1 MKEYLIIN
9 MILFLIFGIL
19 LFYISLPIL
28 QKLKYSQNIRSAG
41 PKSHYKKA
49 GTPTMGG
56 LIILINML
64 IYFSF
69 LTVELK
75 KVYHLN
81 FNVLLLMLIPVLLY
95 GMIGLIDDLLI
106 IIKNNNDG
114 VKPTLKFI
122 LQLIIAAFCYFFYL
136 TIYNSNDINFFGTIV
151 DIKFFY
157 GILIIFLLVGVTNAT
172 NLTDGI
178 DGLLGCCS
186 IISFVSLGVV
196 GIYKN
201 ELSVVILSFSFAV
214 AILSFLLF
222 NLPTA
227 KIFMGNVGSLLI
239 GAALVMECI
248 ILKIEILLIF
258 FGFVY
263 FVETLS
269 VILQVWYFKKTKGQR
284 LIKMSPLHHH
294 LELSGFKEIEIDI
307 TFALI
312 QFVMSVMGIWFAVV
326 LF

>member
-95 GMIGLIDDLLI
+95 GIIGLIDDLLI

-114 VKPTLKFI
+114 IKPTLKFI
-122 LQLIIAAFCYFFYL
+122 LQLIIAALCYFFYL

-269 VILQVWYFKKTKGQR
+269 VILQVWYFKKTKGKR

>member
-1 MKEYLIIN
+1 MKEYLTIN

-19 LFYISLPIL
+19 LFYITLPIFK
-28 QKLKYSQNIRSAG
+28 KLKYSQNVRSAG
-41 PKSHYKKA
+41 PKSHYVKA

-56 LIILINML
+56 IVILINML
-64 IYFSF
+64 VYFSF
-69 LTVELK
+69 LCVEFK
-75 KVYHLN
+75 KEYHLDLRIS
-81 FNVLLLMLIPVLLY
+81 LLLIIPILLY
-95 GMIGLIDDLLI
+95 GIIGLIDDLLI
-106 IIKNNNDG
+106 VIKKNNDG
-114 VKPTLKFI
+114 IKPSLKFI
-122 LQLIIAAFCYFFYL
+122 LQLLIAAGCYLFYL
-136 TIYNSNDINFFGTIV
+136 SIYNSNTIIFFGTVV
-151 DIKFFY
+151 DIKFLY
-157 GILIIFLLVGVTNAT
+157 GILIVFLLVGVTNAT

-178 DGLLGCCS
+178 DGLLGLCA
-186 IISFVSLGVV
+186 IISFVSLGIV

-201 ELSVVILSFSFAV
+201 ELSVVILSFSFVV

-248 ILKIEILLIF
+248 ILKLEILLIF

-269 VILQVWYFKKTKGQR
+269 VILQVWYFKKTKGRR

-312 QFVMSVMGIWFAVV
+312 QFIMSVIGIWFAVMV
-326 LF
+326 F

>member
-114 VKPTLKFI
+114 IKPTLKFI

-227 KIFMGNVGSLLI
+227 KIFMCNVGSLLI

-312 QFVMSVMGIWFAVV
+312 QFVMSVMGIWFAVA

>member
-95 GMIGLIDDLLI
+95 GIIGLIDDLLI

-114 VKPTLKFI
+114 IKPTLKFI

>member
-1 MKEYLIIN
+1 
-9 MILFLIFGIL
+9 
-19 LFYISLPIL
+19 L

-49 GTPTMGG
+49 GTPTIGG

-95 GMIGLIDDLLI
+95 GIIGLIDDLLI

-114 VKPTLKFI
+114 IKPTLKFI

>member
-114 VKPTLKFI
+114 IKPTLKFI